1 MLRLLLSCK
10 ATISSCEHNEMKRI
24 MRYWERISSC
34 AHIGM
39 MRTMANMAQL
49 MTLQVFLDE

>member
-1 MLRLLLSCK
+1 
-10 ATISSCEHNEMKRI
+10 MKRI

-34 AHIGM
+34 GHIGM